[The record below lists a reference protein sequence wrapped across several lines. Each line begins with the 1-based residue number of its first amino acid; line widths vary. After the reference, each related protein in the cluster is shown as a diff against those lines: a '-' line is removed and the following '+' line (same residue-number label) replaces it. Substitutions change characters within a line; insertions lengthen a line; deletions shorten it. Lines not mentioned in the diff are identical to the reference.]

1 MKRKNM
7 ERKIRDAMKKQNTY
21 SKAMDIAIE
30 QAAIPLSQCAKLTDE
45 LETVE
50 GVFDNCDGND
60 VNVQKSYLIMKWNEQ
75 ARKWLRE
82 LHLTRDTL
90 EAESEEDNMDK
101 LTKKMDDG

>member
-21 SKAMDIAIE
+21 SKAMDVAIE
-30 QAAIPLSQCAKLTDE
+30 MAAIPLAQCTKLADE
-45 LETVE
+45 LESVD

-60 VNVQKSYLIMKWNEQ
+60 PNVQKSYLVLKLNEQ
-75 ARKWLRE
+75 ARKWLHD
-82 LHLTRDTL
+82 LHLTRDTV

-101 LTKKMDDG
+101 LTKKMNND